1 MVSKL
6 ERAELLARKS
16 HDGQF
21 RRDGRTPYIDHPE
34 QIVAILKNWGIK
46 DEDILSAAWLHDTV
60 EDTKLTCE
68 DIESQI
74 GSIVAG
80 YVWSLTKMKRLDKDY
95 QKSEDE
101 YIAKIA
107 NGPREIKLIKLADV
121 IANLL
126 DMHNIPN
133 LDYKFDKYLGK
144 KITYIRAITE
154 NWH

>member
-1 MVSKL
+1 MTTKL

-21 RRDGRTPYIDHPE
+21 RRDGHTPYIDHPE
-34 QIVAILKNWGIK
+34 QIVRILKNWGIK

-68 DIESQI
+68 DIEAQI

-80 YVWSLTKMKRLDKDY
+80 YVWSLTKMKRIDKDY

-101 YIAKIA
+101 YISKIA
-107 NGPREIKLIKLADV
+107 TGPREIKLIKLADV

-133 LDYKFDKYLGK
+133 LDYKFDKYLAK